1 MLITKSLSCISVALV
16 NLTTAVLVF
25 LKLKLAKN
33 IWRGL
38 AAVQKACR
46 LWICGFLPH
55 FFPRWEKGILQQP
68 PAAAAGAPPADDHI
82 KPVFQGAGVIEYAHF
97 RGTSPLPH
105 ALQLSLQDSVYYSCR
120 AGVGVCNSGAFFL
133 RVVLV

>member
-1 MLITKSLSCISVALV
+1 MPPECLGKWSILSDLSPLPKILVDFSIHLHQLAHIKYKICSLLCISVALV
-16 NLTTAVLVF
+16 SLITAGLVF
-25 LKLKLAKN
+25 CKVKLAKN

-68 PAAAAGAPPADDHI
+68 PAAGAQQTTTSNRF
-82 KPVFQGAGVIEYAHF
+82 FQK
-97 RGTSPLPH
+97 
-105 ALQLSLQDSVYYSCR
+105 
-120 AGVGVCNSGAFFL
+120 
-133 RVVLV
+133 RVR